1 MFKLNHISI
10 TVAQSLA
17 AVLKK
22 SGTPTENRVLI
33 LSPKNQ
39 DNKIGSIIVPGSTKD
54 GVPREG
60 VVIYT
65 GPITED
71 YITYKG
77 MVQTGTIVTYG
88 LYAGKEV
95 DLWQQIENL
104 EGIELSENNWE
115 FTVLAL
121 NEIIYV
127 SDNKNV

>member
-1 MFKLNHISI
+1 MFKLNHISL
-10 TVAQSLA
+10 TVAQKLA
-17 AVLKK
+17 EVLKRD
-22 SGTPTENRVLI
+22 GTPTENRVLI
-33 LSPKNQ
+33 LSPKDQ
-39 DNKIGSIIVPGSTKD
+39 DTQVGGLIIPGISKE

-60 VVIYT
+60 VVIFP

-77 MVQTGTIVTYG
+77 MINTGVVITYG

-95 DLWQQIENL
+95 DLWEPL
-104 EGIELSENNWE
+104 KLTDIELTEDKWE

-127 SDNKNV
+127 RENKNV